1 MSQVGI
7 AIGGMETTEQSQV
20 RLYVVFNNVPYKA
33 GLETGWCTSTR
44 ARS

>member
-7 AIGGMETTEQSQV
+7 AMDGMEATEQSQI

-33 GLETGWCTSTR
+33 GLEH
-44 ARS
+44 